1 MMAAVAAAPSR
12 GQFDPFWLW
21 TDVAAQ
27 AERLL
32 AWGIAGHQPE
42 NSATLLT
49 GIDTLVSL
57 IEFLTEQ
64 DCDVG
69 ICEMMQVDLS
79 NYVVAHHV
87 QTVFLCGLIA
97 NRLGLTP
104 ARRQSLCRAAFTMNF
119 AALRLHDI
127 LSRQVG
133 RISDEQKAQMTG
145 HGARGRA
152 LLERLGVRDEEW
164 LRAVAEHHPEALA
177 PGQTASELA
186 SIVHHADIYLAKISP
201 RAYRPAKTAD
211 VAAKELL
218 TSPGADRRIVSI
230 LIKEFG
236 IYPPGS
242 YVALANGETAI
253 VARRRDK
260 AHAPQVFALLRDGR
274 AYARPLERDSAQAEF
289 AITGIVQRE
298 QVRVSIDRATLFGYT
313 HG

>member
-1 MMAAVAAAPSR
+1 MGAAAAMSTR

-21 TDVAAQ
+21 GDVATQ

-32 AWGIAGHQPE
+32 AWGIAGRPPE
-42 NSATLLT
+42 NPATLL
-49 GIDTLVSL
+49 GDIDTLVSL

-69 ICEMMQVDLS
+69 ICEMMQVDMS
-79 NYVVAHHV
+79 RYVVAHHI

-97 NRLGLTP
+97 NRLGLPP

-127 LSRQVG
+127 LSRQMG

-152 LLERLGVRDEEW
+152 MLERLGVRDQDW

-177 PGQTASELA
+177 PGQSASELA

-218 TSPGADRRIVSI
+218 TSPGADRRIVSL

-242 YVALANGETAI
+242 YVALASGETAI

-260 AHAPQVFALLRDGR
+260 AHAPQVFALLREGR
-274 AYARPLERDSAQAEF
+274 AYAQPVERDSAVAEF
-289 AITGIVQRE
+289 AISGIVQRE
-298 QVRVSIDRATLFGYT
+298 QVRVPVNRALLFGYP